1 MRVEGMLRGLLLA
14 GAVLAAGNGWAID
27 DHFNPGKYPK
37 GGFAPVTDDV
47 YAKECGSCHF
57 TYLPGM
63 LPERSWRALIAQSN
77 QHFGESLSLARETAR
92 HIENY
97 LASNASDRSEY
108 EGAQRMT
115 WELPN
120 DATPIRITALP
131 IMRHRHVVLRKM
143 MADTNQVG
151 VKTLTNCDA
160 CHQNAQ
166 TGSFA
171 YDHILVPGVSKVVR
185 PGGMF

>member
-1 MRVEGMLRGLLLA
+1 MRPLLA
-14 GAVLAAGNGWAID
+14 RVGLAATLAALPAAAID
-27 DHFNPGKYPK
+27 DHFDPAKYEK
-37 GGFAPVTDDV
+37 GGFAPVNDEV

-63 LPERSWRALIAQSN
+63 LPERSWRALMARSN
-77 QHFGESLSLARETAR
+77 QHFGESLSPETAR

-108 EGAQRMT
+108 DGARLMIQ
-115 WELPN
+115 ELPS
-120 DATPIRITALP
+120 DAAPTRITALP
-131 IMRHRHVVLRKM
+131 LMRHRHVVVNKLM
-143 MADTNQVG
+143 QSPL
-151 VKTLTNCDA
+151 VKVHTLTNCDA
-160 CHQNAQ
+160 CHETAA

-171 YDHILVPGVSKVVR
+171 YRDILVPGVSKVVR